1 MNYFP
6 EIMYTIIG
14 PRVLIKVCETIDGN
28 NCFEFLTNKLNIIVI
43 IGRVIKN
50 DIGVNVCQPCKS
62 QKTTDWIQNI
72 LFSPIFHFRNCPQ
85 KTPLV
90 IISSNGATKVIV
102 KKKFLTPYTIGLIAY
117 ILLECAYFSICIDSG
132 KAKRKTIIEDNTPS
146 SIQFGFVLGSFFQFI
161 RQYTKRMRPNRLQTA
176 L

>member
-14 PRVLIKVCETIDGN
+14 PRVLIKVCETIDED
-28 NCFEFLTNKLNIIVI
+28 NCFEYLTNKLNIKVI
-43 IGRVIKN
+43 IGSVTRN
-50 DIGVNVCQPCKS
+50 DIGVNNCQPCKS
-62 QKTTDWIQNI
+62 QKTTAWIQNI

-102 KKKFLTPYTIGLIAY
+102 KKKFLAPYTIELVAY

-132 KAKRKTIIEDNTPS
+132 KAKRKIIMDDNTPS
-146 SIQFGFVLGSFFQFI
+146 NIQFGFVLGSFSQFI
-161 RQYTKRMRPNRLQTA
+161 RQYMKRMRPNRLQTA